1 MTGEELHNSSP
12 KLHNSSPE
20 LHSSSPELHSSSPNL
35 HSSSPNL
42 HNSPPALAGPGT
54 QQIPFGASLL
64 YPDTLAGVTRGDLG
78 VRRGGMSW
86 GSPARAGAAVPV
98 AAPPLLPAQPSSL
111 SVLIKWDRNTDLAL
125 LHEKST
131 GRWLLSRALLLQQ
144 PDWREGGRRRIS
156 LD

>member
-12 KLHNSSPE
+12 ELHNSSPE
-20 LHSSSPELHSSSPNL
+20 LHSSSPQSCTIHLQPLQE
-35 HSSSPNL
+35 
-42 HNSPPALAGPGT
+42 PGT

-64 YPDTLAGVTRGDLG
+64 YPDTLAGVTRGDLC